1 MASLIP
7 NLDYTPNTAAASN
20 AYISAMKSFNDS
32 LMEPVNFLNKL
43 NTDAL
48 AQKEREEEK
57 AIRAEDRAWKLEDR
71 KITQGERAE
80 DRAWRQEER
89 KITQDERARLLNK
102 ETATNEALRAVL
114 DPKAYQQ
121 EKRSAEQ
128 QAIQSSLMNL
138 SPEER
143 AVAEQQLK
151 SNYNANESSAQ
162 WLANALG
169 NANVDQSTLL
179 STKKNVYDIAASTPG
194 TPEFQAKIA
203 ADRAEKRWASDLAF
217 GKQKAAALFS
227 DALSQKREDAKELR
241 ENAKENAKERKENE
255 LASKL
260 SNLLDVSTTKDV
272 SKEVAVPGTPEE
284 AKAKIEENQAAY
296 GVLFNNYFKK
306 NPNATFE
313 EADNTVRRQLGV
325 TVPIDKYFA
334 REDSTKTV
342 AEKELKPK
350 NEYISDLLGVAKEQG
365 IVNSKTLQLIQEQ
378 AKTAYEVDKDKV
390 KESKAVES
398 LKKAIEGEDKKVD
411 TTGIFDSDVLKLKY
425 KDILDRKKDY
435 GSNDSKYG
443 IGGEALKALDEVGI
457 DTWGTGTQKEVVELA
472 KQYKIT
478 DKDLAAIIRTS
489 DLEWSPTM
497 SSTVVDRIKDALE
510 TYQKKYKQ

>member
-71 KITQGERAE
+71 KI
-80 DRAWRQEER
+80 
-89 KITQDERARLLNK
+89 IQDERDRVLNK
-102 ETATNEALRAVL
+102 ETATNEALKAVL

-121 EKRSAEQ
+121 EKMSAEQ
-128 QAIQSSLMNL
+128 QAIQSTLRAL
-138 SPEER
+138 SPEDR
-143 AVAEQQLK
+143 AVAEQQIK
-151 SNYNANESSAQ
+151 NNYNKNESSAQ
-162 WLANALG
+162 WLASALG
-169 NANVDQSTLL
+169 NENADQSKIL

-194 TPEFQAKIA
+194 TPEFQAKID
-203 ADRAEKRWASDLAF
+203 ADRAEKKWASDLAF
-217 GKQKAAALFS
+217 GNQKAAALFS
-227 DALSQKREDAKELR
+227 DSLSRKRDDD
-241 ENAKENAKERKENE
+241 KERKENE

-284 AKAKIEENQAAY
+284 AKAKIGANQAAY
-296 GVLFNNYFKK
+296 GVLYNNYFKK

-313 EADNTVRRQLGV
+313 EADNTVRRQLGI

-365 IVNSKTLQLIQEQ
+365 IVNSKTLELIQQQ

-390 KESKAVES
+390 KEAKAVES
-398 LKKAIEGEDKKVD
+398 LKKAIDGEDKKVD
-411 TTGIFDSDVLKLKY
+411 TAGIFDSATLKEMY
-425 KDILDRKKDY
+425 KTIVDRKDKYDE
-435 GSNDSKYG
+435 NKSKYG
-443 IGGEALKALDEVGI
+443 VGGDSFAAMDEVGV
-457 DTWGTGTQKEVVELA
+457 DMWGDGTQQQVVELA
-472 KQYKIT
+472 RKYKVT
-478 DKDLAAIIRTS
+478 DKDLAALIRAS
-489 DLEWSPTM
+489 DSDMSPTT
-497 SSTVVDRIKDALE
+497 SSTVVDRIEEKLKAFP
-510 TYQKKYKQ
+510 QR

>member
-7 NLDYTPNTAAASN
+7 TFNYTPNAAAASN
-20 AYISAMKSFNDS
+20 TYISAMKSFNDS
-32 LMEPVNFLNKL
+32 LMEPVNFLSKL

-48 AQKEREEEK
+48 TQKEREEEK

-284 AKAKIEENQAAY
+284 AKAKIGANQAAY
-296 GVLFNNYFKK
+296 GVLYNNYFKK

-313 EADNTVRRQLGV
+313 EADNTVRRQLGI
-325 TVPIDKYFA
+325 TVPINKYFA

-342 AEKELKPK
+342 TEKELKPK
-350 NEYISDLLGVAKEQG
+350 NEYTSDLLNVAREQG
-365 IVNSKTLQLIQEQ
+365 IVNKNTLELIQQ
-378 AKTAYEVDKDKV
+378 QVKTAFDVDKDKV
-390 KESKAVES
+390 KEAKAVES

-411 TTGIFDSDVLKLKY
+411 TAGIFDSATLKEMY
-425 KDILDRKKDY
+425 KTIVDRKDKYDE
-435 GSNDSKYG
+435 NKSKYG
-443 IGGEALKALDEVGI
+443 VGGDSFTAMDEVGV
-457 DTWGTGTQKEVVELA
+457 DMWGDGTQQQVVELA
-472 KQYKIT
+472 RKYKVT
-478 DKDLAAIIRTS
+478 DKDLAALIRAS
-489 DLEWSPTM
+489 DSDMTPTT
-497 SSTVVDRIKDALE
+497 SSTVVDRIEEKLKAFP
-510 TYQKKYKQ
+510 QR

>member
-71 KITQGERAE
+71 KI
-80 DRAWRQEER
+80 
-89 KITQDERARLLNK
+89 IQDERDRLLNK
-102 ETATNEALRAVL
+102 ETATNEALKAVL

-121 EKRSAEQ
+121 AKMSAEQ
-128 QAIQSSLMNL
+128 QAIQSTLMDL
-138 SPEER
+138 SPEDR

-151 SNYNANESSAQ
+151 NNYNKNESSAQ
-162 WLANALG
+162 WLASALG
-169 NANVDQSTLL
+169 NENADQSKIL

-194 TPEFQAKIA
+194 TPEFQAKID
-203 ADRAEKRWASDLAF
+203 ADRAEKKWASDLAF
-217 GKQKAAALFS
+217 GNQKAAALFS
-227 DALSQKREDAKELR
+227 DSLSRKRDDD
-241 ENAKENAKERKENE
+241 KERKENE

-272 SKEVAVPGTPEE
+272 SKEVAVPGTPEG
-284 AKAKIEENQAAY
+284 AKAKIGANQAAY
-296 GVLFNNYFKK
+296 GVLYNNYFKK

-313 EADNTVRRQLGV
+313 EADNTVRRQLGI

-390 KESKAVES
+390 KEAKAVEA
-398 LKKAIEGEDKKVD
+398 LKNAILAEDKKVD
-411 TTGIFDSDVLKLKY
+411 TAGIFDSDVLKLKY

>member
-1 MASLIP
+1 MASLVP
-7 NLDYTPNTAAASN
+7 DTNYSPNTTAASN
-20 AYISAMKSFNDS
+20 AYVAAQNRFSES
-32 LMEPVNFLNKL
+32 LMDPINFLAKMNSE
-43 NTDAL
+43 AL

-57 AIRAEDRAWKLEDR
+57 AIRAEDRAW
-71 KITQGERAE
+71 
-80 DRAWRQEER
+80 RQEER
-89 KITQDERARLLNK
+89 KIIQDERARLLNK
-102 ETATNEALRAVL
+102 ETATNEALKAVL

-121 EKRSAEQ
+121 AKMSAEQ

-138 SPEER
+138 SPEDR
-143 AVAEQQLK
+143 AVAEQQINN
-151 SNYNANESSAQ
+151 NYNKNESSAQ
-162 WLANALG
+162 WLASALG
-169 NANVDQSTLL
+169 NENADQSKIL
-179 STKKNVYDIAASTPG
+179 STKKNVYDIAVSTPG
-194 TPEFQAKIA
+194 TPEFQAKID
-203 ADRAEKRWASDLAF
+203 ADRAEKKWASDLAL
-217 GKQKAAALFS
+217 GNQKAAALFS
-227 DALSQKREDAKELR
+227 DSLSRKRDDD
-241 ENAKENAKERKENE
+241 KERKENE

-284 AKAKIEENQAAY
+284 AKAKIGANQAAY
-296 GVLFNNYFKK
+296 GVLYNNYFKK

-313 EADNTVRRQLGV
+313 EADNTVRRQLGI

-411 TTGIFDSDVLKLKY
+411 TAGIFDSATLKEMY
-425 KDILDRKKDY
+425 KTIVDRKDKY
-435 GSNDSKYG
+435 GENKSKYG
-443 IGGEALKALDEVGI
+443 VGGDSFTAMDEVGV
-457 DTWGTGTQKEVVELA
+457 DMWGDGTQQQVVELA
-472 KQYKIT
+472 RKYKVT
-478 DKDLAAIIRTS
+478 DKDLAALIRAS
-489 DLEWSPTM
+489 DSDMSPTT
-497 SSTVVDRIKDALE
+497 SSTVVGRIEEKLKAFP
-510 TYQKKYKQ
+510 QR

>member
-71 KITQGERAE
+71 KI
-80 DRAWRQEER
+80 
-89 KITQDERARLLNK
+89 IQDERDRLLNK
-102 ETATNEALRAVL
+102 ETATNEALKAVL

-121 EKRSAEQ
+121 EKMSAEQ
-128 QAIQSSLMNL
+128 QAIQSTLMDL

-143 AVAEQQLK
+143 AVAEQQIK
-151 SNYNANESSAQ
+151 NNYNKNESSAQ
-162 WLANALG
+162 WLASALG
-169 NANVDQSTLL
+169 NENADQSKIL
-179 STKKNVYDIAASTPG
+179 STKKNVYDIASSTPG
-194 TPEFQAKIA
+194 TPEFQAKID
-203 ADRAEKRWASDLAF
+203 ADRAEKKWASDLAF
-217 GKQKAAALFS
+217 GNQKAAALFS
-227 DALSQKREDAKELR
+227 DSLSRKRDDD
-241 ENAKENAKERKENE
+241 KERKENE

-284 AKAKIEENQAAY
+284 AKAKIGANQAAY
-296 GVLFNNYFKK
+296 GVLYNNYFKK

-313 EADNTVRRQLGV
+313 EADNTVRRQLGI

-365 IVNSKTLQLIQEQ
+365 IVNKNTLELIQQQ

-390 KESKAVES
+390 KEAKAVES

-411 TTGIFDSDVLKLKY
+411 TAG
-425 KDILDRKKDY
+425 ILDSATLKEMYKTIVDRKD
-435 GSNDSKYG
+435 KYG
-443 IGGEALKALDEVGI
+443 ENKS
-457 DTWGTGTQKEVVELA
+457 K
-472 KQYKIT
+472 
-478 DKDLAAIIRTS
+478 
-489 DLEWSPTM
+489 
-497 SSTVVDRIKDALE
+497 
-510 TYQKKYKQ
+510 